1 MAGKPVEVF
10 EPHQRLPIAPWLLWS
25 GAHVVTAVRG
35 DSMID
40 AGMYE
45 GDLVILLP

>member
-1 MAGKPVEVF
+1 MAGKPVEMF
-10 EPHQRLPIAPWLLWS
+10 EPHQRLPIPPWLVWS
-25 GAHVVTAVRG
+25 VAHVVTAVRS

-40 AGMYE
+40 AGMCE